1 MAITLTPAEK
11 RELKARGMLIRV
23 TLSQKKRRYWDE
35 YGEEHIL
42 PGDAWSMEHYVN
54 RGLLLRKPLKPKKR
68 PKIELVG
75 VEDWDG
81 KKEAVEGSGPTATYY
96 DQEGTPIP
104 NLPADP
110 ASMREYLAAGL
121 TLSPPRAEVKSDNAP
136 VPLRAVRQRK
146 QA

>member
-68 PKIELVG
+68 PKVELVG
-75 VEDWDG
+75 VQDWDG
-81 KKEAVEGSGPTATYY
+81 KKEAVEASGPTATYY
-96 DQEGTPIP
+96 TEDGAAVP

-110 ASMREYLAAGL
+110 ESMAKYLANGL
-121 TLSPPRAEVKSDNAP
+121 SLSKPRARKAADEP
-136 VPLRAVRQRK
+136 VSLETARVRK

>member
-23 TLSQKKRRYWDE
+23 TLSQKKRRYWDD
-35 YGEEHIL
+35 YGEERIL

-54 RGLLLRKPLKPKKR
+54 RGMLLRKPLKPKKR
-68 PKIELVG
+68 PKVELVG
-75 VEDWDG
+75 VQDWDG
-81 KKEAVEGSGPTATYY
+81 KKEAVEASGPTATYFTE
-96 DQEGTPIP
+96 DGTAVP

-110 ASMREYLAAGL
+110 ESMAKYLQSGL
-121 TLSPPRAEVKSDNAP
+121 SLSKPRASKASDEP
-136 VPLRAVRQRK
+136 VSLETKRLRK